1 MSSHTMEKPGK
12 TRRDFLGKMTFIT
25 AAIAATGVLAGT
37 LRLIKPNVRYEEPS
51 KFKIGKVEHFPE
63 GATKN
68 LTDKKVMIFSDG
80 DGLYAISSICT
91 HLGCLVSLT
100 EWGFQCPCHGSKYTL
115 EGKVIQGPAPRPL
128 EWHEIS
134 QEVDGTLVVDT
145 AKSVPTGTKYIF
157 A

>member
-1 MSSHTMEKPGK
+1 MSSQTADNPGG
-12 TRRDFLGKMTFIT
+12 TRRDFLSKATFIT
-25 AAIAATGVLAGT
+25 AAVAATGVLGGT
-37 LRLIKPNVRYEEPS
+37 LRLIKPNVRYEEPT

-63 GATKN
+63 GTSKN
-68 LTDKKVMIFSDG
+68 LTDKKVIVFSDG

-91 HLGCLVSLT
+91 HLGCLVTPT
-100 EWGFQCPCHGSKYTL
+100 EWGFQCPCHGSKYTA
-115 EGKVIQGPAPRPL
+115 EGNVIAGPAPRPL

-145 AKSVPTGTKYIF
+145 AKAVPTGTKYIF